1 MKKIELLRELQDLD
15 SALDRA
21 RGSLEE
27 KQARCGDEAELIP
40 YRESMESARRQLH
53 DLQVKG
59 KELDHRLE
67 TETAKRRAEEK
78 KLYDGSV
85 KNPKELAGLAHEVEL
100 HKEQISDL
108 ETQVLLN
115 MDALESA
122 SAALERAQRSLV
134 EKERAW
140 KEAQAALEVE
150 CAALAAEVERLAA
163 ARQRVADQ
171 IDPATLRNYEMI
183 RRTRGGLAVV
193 PIEQR
198 ACKGCR
204 ISLSSAEVQRARSSP
219 EPITCQSCGRI
230 LYLP

>member
-1 MKKIELLRELQDLD
+1 
-15 SALDRA
+15 
-21 RGSLEE
+21 
-27 KQARCGDEAELIP
+27 
-40 YRESMESARRQLH
+40 
-53 DLQVKG
+53 
-59 KELDHRLE
+59 
-67 TETAKRRAEEK
+67 
-78 KLYDGSV
+78 
-85 KNPKELAGLAHEVEL
+85 
-100 HKEQISDL
+100 
-108 ETQVLLN
+108 
-115 MDALESA
+115 
-122 SAALERAQRSLV
+122 
-134 EKERAW
+134 
-140 KEAQAALEVE
+140 
-150 CAALAAEVERLAA
+150 VERLAA